1 MRGCLAECTAC
12 KIFRTGRDGQK
23 CQKGGRDL
31 LVMNVWQVI
40 SQIPS
45 IVSNSATPWTTQTME
60 FSRPEY
66 WSGCPFPGDLPSPG
80 MGPRSPALQVDSSP
94 AELPGKHSD
103 ESMATTKQN
112 WQGQGFPSCPGL
124 C

>member
-1 MRGCLAECTAC
+1 MKGYFAECAAC

-40 SQIPS
+40 SKIPS
-45 IVSNSATPWTTQTME
+45 VVSNSVTPWTTQTME

-66 WSGCPFPGDLPSPG
+66 WSGFPFPGNLPNPG
-80 MGPRSPALQVDSSP
+80 MEPRSPALQVDSLP

-103 ESMATTKQN
+103 EFYDNHKAELVGIGIS
-112 WQGQGFPSCPGL
+112 
-124 C
+124 